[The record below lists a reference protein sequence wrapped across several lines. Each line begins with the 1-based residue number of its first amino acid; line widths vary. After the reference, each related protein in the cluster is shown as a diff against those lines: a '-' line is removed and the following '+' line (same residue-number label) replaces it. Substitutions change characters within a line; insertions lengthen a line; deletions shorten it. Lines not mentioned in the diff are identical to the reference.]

1 MKAPDGLLALIDANS
16 SGVSGDK
23 YLGALV
29 DMGGRVESLR
39 KVAKVTAE
47 YLPGTTD
54 VEVDARRV
62 ERGGTGGHL
71 VTIRS
76 EEKGLTRKGRVILSS
91 AEKCARRLGLS
102 DWGSEFAVA
111 TVETLLHAESR
122 VHGHAPKDVELEE
135 LGSADTL
142 IDVLGVSRLSEELG
156 LAKATWWSTPVAV
169 GGGTSH
175 FSSRSYPN
183 PPPAVAEILRA
194 RKFPMVRGNGDQE
207 LSTPTGVA
215 ITVNL
220 VGNYSESHP
229 VLRPELIGYG
239 AGSKDIDGV
248 ANVLRIMAG
257 QSLETPHSHDEMVTL
272 ETNIDDVTGEVLGR
286 AVERLMSEGARDVTI
301 TPVYMKKNRP
311 GHVITVIAKKD
322 DAEDLAQVLIAE
334 TGTLGVRELPVI
346 RHITPRTRKTIQLR
360 IRGKSHPVGV
370 KISEDRNGRVV
381 GLKAEYEDLRRVSDT
396 TGVSILEL
404 QRLTKPL
411 LKSLEKATSN

>member
-1 MKAPDGLLALIDANS
+1 MNALDQLLVVIDANS

-29 DMGGRVESLR
+29 NMGGQVDSLR
-39 KVAKVTAE
+39 NVARVVVDYT
-47 YLPGTTD
+47 PGTGK
-54 VEVDARRV
+54 VEVEARKA
-62 ERGGTGGHL
+62 ERGGIGGHL

-76 EEKGLTRKGRVILSS
+76 EDKDLRRKGSVILTS
-91 AEKCARRLGLS
+91 AEKCVRKLGLS
-102 DWGSEFAVA
+102 AWGSEFSLS
-111 TVETLLHAESR
+111 TVETLLQAESK
-122 VHGHAPKDVELEE
+122 VHGHAPKDVDLEE

-142 IDVLGVSRLSEELG
+142 IDVLGVARLSEELG

-175 FSSRSYPN
+175 FSGRSYPN

-194 RKFPMVRGNGDQE
+194 YKFPMVRGIGEQE

-220 VGNYSESHP
+220 VGKHSESHP
-229 VLRPELIGYG
+229 ALRPDLIGYG
-239 AGSKDIDGV
+239 VGSKDIDEV
-248 ANVLRIMAG
+248 ANILRIIAG
-257 QSLETPHSHDEMVTL
+257 QSLETPHSHDEMVIL

-286 AVERLMSEGARDVTI
+286 AVERLMSQGARDVTI

-334 TGTLGVRELPVI
+334 TGTLGVRELSVV
-346 RHITPRTRKTIQLR
+346 RHITPRTRRTVQLR
-360 IRGKSHPVGV
+360 IKGKSHPVGV
-370 KISEDRNGRVV
+370 KISEDRSGRVR
-381 GLKAEYEDLRRVSDT
+381 GLKVEYEDLRRISNA
-396 TGVSILEL
+396 TGISILEL
-404 QRLTKPL
+404 GRLTKPL
-411 LKSLEKATSN
+411 LKSLEKGDR